1 MRRRLLGVSR
11 AAAMMLSG
19 KQSSDFS
26 ASGIAWLDSLC
37 SGTHGYSF
45 SQVFKFAQDTSV
57 NDAPLV
63 GHEIGHNFGSPHT
76 HCYTPPIDTCYNG
89 EACYTGSRS
98 CPAPVTIN
106 GVTNVTGTV
115 MSYCHLTGCGS
126 TAVFHPRTVALIAP
140 KIQARVGQCIF
151 QLGPVNGV
159 FNDDFETGTTA
170 SWH

>member
-1 MRRRLLGVSR
+1 MKRWMVPAGWGARTSRRP
-11 AAAMMLSG
+11 
-19 KQSSDFS
+19 
-26 ASGIAWLDSLC
+26 GIAWLDSLC
-37 SGTHGYSF
+37 RGTHGYSF
-45 SQVFKFAQDTSV
+45 SQVCKFAEDTAV

-126 TAVFHPRTVALIAP
+126 TAVFHPRTVALITP
-140 KIQARVGQCIF
+140 KIQARVGQCIL